1 MGGIVYYSRR
11 ESEIKRHKS
20 EAGRQKLSSSSS
32 SFSSYK
38 DDGIWYI
45 YIRSLFLLEIREILA
60 DINLLAATFCP
71 PSRPLAVARGAS
83 SHSRILFGIFKRPAS
98 GPAIDGGA
106 VRNDRNGCV
115 TPRRLVLSE
124 THPASIRPS
133 PPTADKSKCH
143 THKRRRERRKAEF
156 LLFIFILFIFLTT
169 ILKRPAVLGGK
180 IRRPRQI
187 VVTEFVGGWESS

>member
-1 MGGIVYYSRR
+1 
-11 ESEIKRHKS
+11 
-20 EAGRQKLSSSSS
+20 
-32 SFSSYK
+32 
-38 DDGIWYI
+38 
-45 YIRSLFLLEIREILA
+45 
-60 DINLLAATFCP
+60 LAATFCP

-133 PPTADKSKCH
+133 PPPTADKSKCH

-156 LLFIFILFIFLTT
+156 LFFYLFSFYLFF
-169 ILKRPAVLGGK
+169 
-180 IRRPRQI
+180 
-187 VVTEFVGGWESS
+187 